1 MFIINVILLL
11 SDVIIL
17 EVVNLINDIFVVNE
31 LVNFIFIN
39 DMDVLDD
46 FFIIFVL

>member
-17 EVVNLINDIFVVNE
+17 EVVNLIDDIFVVNE